1 MLRQNTSRTHDR
13 AVFAPRTG
21 VVAICSG
28 LKSRNQMVF
37 AITNE
42 VCTAHGFKRLTQQGP
57 VIGIVVA
64 QKGFVQASAFFA
76 AHDINRMALTRHTR

>member
-1 MLRQNTSRTHDR
+1 MLRQNTSRTHDS

-28 LKSRNQMVF
+28 LKSGNQVVF

-42 VCTAHGFKRLTQQGP
+42 VCWQSICIKVIHRKHTEMAKITASVYTSHVP
-57 VIGIVVA
+57 AIG
-64 QKGFVQASAFFA
+64 A
-76 AHDINRMALTRHTR
+76 ALDLGKTHDAH